1 MPSKD
6 LHPEAIAEL
15 VALFEGFEMLAAVL
29 NVRVAELRQWAE
41 GSARPPAHTCSRL
54 ADLGNAGALTKPY
67 LMAQTRFNG
76 VGRRPGGSTMADQ
89 QKIRATLKE
98 GQAAPVPLRVAA
110 SLVYFQISGKRAAK
124 DDHELDQ
131 ALNDAAFALAQIA
144 DIYYENDKS
153 HVLRIPDDDLYAG
166 SFEGG
171 AKTFKTASGQA
182 YTALSMRRIDVM
194 YAVEVLEKAHGALHA
209 ADPRAILPAPGGAPS
224 SETAGNGSGNR

>member
-41 GSARPPAHTCSRL
+41 GKARPPAHTCLRL
-54 ADLGNAGALTKPY
+54 ADLGNGGALTRPY
-67 LMAQTRFNG
+67 LMAQTGFNG

-89 QKIRATLKE
+89 QQKIRTTLKE
-98 GQAAPVPLRVAA
+98 GQVVPVPLRVAA
-110 SLVYFQISGKRAAK
+110 SLVYFQISGKRAAR

-144 DIYYENDKS
+144 DIYYENDKG

-166 SFEGG
+166 TFEDG
-171 AKTFKTASGQA
+171 AKT
-182 YTALSMRRIDVM
+182 
-194 YAVEVLEKAHGALHA
+194 
-209 ADPRAILPAPGGAPS
+209 RAIL
-224 SETAGNGSGNR
+224 